1 MTDNIVAILL
11 IIVGIWL
18 AGSKMHINNKY
29 EEPNEKKTRNNNR
42 NR

>member
-18 AGSKMHINNKY
+18 AGSKMRINNKY
-29 EEPNEKKTRNNNR
+29 EEQDKKKAGHNNR
-42 NR
+42 NS